1 MPEPSFLGDA
11 DDPRRSDTK
20 WLRWTKM
27 LGQYQNRPGTLPEN
41 NPRRSDGIR
50 VVKQKLLNSIQNTS
64 YTG

>member
-1 MPEPSFLGDA
+1 MAEPVFLGDL
-11 DDPRRSDTK
+11 DVPRRSDTK

-27 LGQYQNRPGTLPEN
+27 LGQYQNRSGALSAN

-50 VVKQKLLNSIQNTS
+50 VVKQKLLNAINGTS